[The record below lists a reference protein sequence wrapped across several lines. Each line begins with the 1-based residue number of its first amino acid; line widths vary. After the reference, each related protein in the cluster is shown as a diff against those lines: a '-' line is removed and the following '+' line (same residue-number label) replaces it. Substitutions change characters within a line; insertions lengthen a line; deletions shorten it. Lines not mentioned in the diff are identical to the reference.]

1 MKDNTD
7 SWIRT
12 YTGGRAYFF
21 EPENSIIEIQDIAH
35 ALSLLCRFNGAT
47 EKFYSISQ
55 HCCII
60 ANQIYDE
67 TNDPYLAFSG
77 LMHDAQEAFVSDI
90 PSPFKRRFPEFV
102 EAEKRFE
109 IWLAQKFGYA
119 LDLPIVKKHDLKC
132 LATEMRDLMRVSDH
146 KAIIHAPYS
155 FKITPE
161 SPEKAKQEFLF
172 EFEFF
177 SEQCKLVKA

>member
-1 MKDNTD
+1 MEKNSD

-21 EPENSIIEIQDIAH
+21 EPENSLIEIEDIAH

-47 EKFYSISQ
+47 EKFFSVAQ
-55 HCCII
+55 HSCIV
-60 ANQIYDE
+60 ADKVYEE
-67 TNDPYLAFSG
+67 TGDPYLGFSA

-109 IWLAQKFGYA
+109 HWLAERFDYA
-119 LDLPIVKKHDLKC
+119 LDLPIIKKHDLKC

-146 KAIIHAPYS
+146 KAIIHPPYAE
-155 FKITPE
+155 KIIPI
-161 SPEKAKQEFLF
+161 SPEVAKRNFLGDF
-172 EFEFF
+172 AFF
-177 SEQCKLVKA
+177 LEEKSGVVL